1 MKKSE
6 TLASAVSI
14 LEQIVAFDTTSRE
27 SNLQLIAHIKS
38 YLDNLGIE
46 SRLTHNDDK
55 TKANLWAT
63 VGPDIAGGV
72 VLSGHIDVVPV
83 DGQDWSNDP
92 FSMWQQDGK
101 VFGRG
106 TVDMKG
112 FVAVVLALA
121 PLMLRKDLKIPLHF
135 AFSYDEEVG
144 CVGVRGLIDDVVQNL
159 PLPAAVIVGE
169 PTSMQIIGGHKGS
182 RSFHTTVRGVPAHSS
197 DPRLGANSIMAAAR
211 IITYI
216 EELQQELIANA
227 APDCPFDPPYTTID
241 MGKIHG
247 GTANNIIPEYTR
259 IDWGMRIVPGDDGPA
274 LEQRVRDYI
283 AEHVDPG
290 LKSIAPHA
298 GVETELY
305 NVVPPLMP
313 DATSAAEQLIRHLT
327 GLNQSGVVSFGT
339 EAGLFQEAGMPTVVF
354 GPGSIEQAHQP
365 DEFIEISQLQDCID
379 FGCQLIDWA
388 AQDSPGEL
396 FN

>member
-1 MKKSE
+1 
-6 TLASAVSI
+6 
-14 LEQIVAFDTTSRE
+14 
-27 SNLQLIAHIKS
+27 
-38 YLDNLGIE
+38 
-46 SRLTHNDDK
+46 
-55 TKANLWAT
+55 
-63 VGPDIAGGV
+63 
-72 VLSGHIDVVPV
+72 
-83 DGQDWSNDP
+83 
-92 FSMWQQDGK
+92 
-101 VFGRG
+101 
-106 TVDMKG
+106 
-112 FVAVVLALA
+112 
-121 PLMLRKDLKIPLHF
+121 
-135 AFSYDEEVG
+135 
-144 CVGVRGLIDDVVQNL
+144 
-159 PLPAAVIVGE
+159 
-169 PTSMQIIGGHKGS
+169 
-182 RSFHTTVRGVPAHSS
+182 
-197 DPRLGANSIMAAAR
+197 MAAAR

-388 AQDSPGEL
+388 AQDSPGKL